1 MIALAARAY
10 ERAILRIGAPVK
22 LHRLFTPL
30 SQQPHGVPAT
40 ANSAHSIKTAASKQE
55 APSRGQPRLSP
66 TADVALRIAAVGL
79 VIAGAV
85 VGFGQQTAIA
95 LVAIGLLLLIIEQTL
110 KHHPRRPAH

>member
-1 MIALAARAY
+1 MAARAY